1 MAKPI
6 ILVVDDDPP
15 VLQAVARDLRQ
26 QYGARF
32 RIVRADSGLAALDA
46 VEKLKL
52 RNKYVALFLSDQ
64 RMPEMSGVS
73 FLEQACKTFPTAKR
87 VLLTAYADTNAAI
100 DAINTAQLDYY
111 LLKPWDPPEEKL
123 YPVLDDL
130 IQDWQATFK
139 PEFQGVKVIGD
150 RWSAQSHSIRDFLV
164 QNQIPYRWLD
174 IERAAEARQFVTPAN
189 RTTDTELP
197 PSQRD

>member
-6 ILVVDDDPP
+6 ILAVDDDPA

-46 VEKLKL
+46 VEQLKL
-52 RNKYVALFLSDQ
+52 RNEFVALFLSDQ
-64 RMPEMSGVS
+64 RMPGMSGVS
-73 FLEQACKTFPTAKR
+73 FLEHACKAFPAAKR

-139 PEFQGVKVIGD
+139 PEFQGVKVISD
-150 RWSAQSHSIRDFLV
+150 RWSAQSHNIRDFLA

-174 IERAAEARQFVTPAN
+174 IERTAEARQFAAP
-189 RTTDTELP
+189 
-197 PSQRD
+197 